1 MQVQSRYLTPK
12 SNKIRQSL
20 SDINWYGTL
29 SLKMQRFRLDARVIA
44 LIILLLDSGLALTF
58 QSYLMILLS
67 ADSQL
72 GSV

>member
-67 ADSQL
+67 ADSQI